1 MWEKFSKILNFTTV
15 NVFFFSKLLAFF
27 LLRLKPM
34 KMLTCT
40 QHFYPHFNWHS
51 VQLKHS
57 WNHFETVK
65 NQGPFCGIKSAAQNT
80 TQMNWWQHTSTWSL
94 SVLSLLI
101 HLNMI
106 IISHPPQNTVSLTE
120 MWHERWPIINWEA
133 ARKSRRSRTKT
144 HKHLIYTHAD
154 QVNKLQRWMA
164 NWLRFN
170 CYVWVTNKQTNKT
183 STDRSRFAIFFSLK
197 FQKDEKSGFFVN
209 DCFILTTICTFQ
221 TGR

>member
-1 MWEKFSKILNFTTV
+1 MFYRCAKSSQKFWISLLWMS
-15 NVFFFSKLLAFF
+15 FFSVNFLHFF

-40 QHFYPHFNWHS
+40 QNYPHFNWHS

-65 NQGPFCGIKSAAQNT
+65 NQGPFCGFKSAAQNT

-120 MWHERWPIINWEA
+120 MWHERWPIINWEE

-144 HKHLIYTHAD
+144 HNDTQAFNLYT
-154 QVNKLQRWMA
+154 RG
-164 NWLRFN
+164 
-170 CYVWVTNKQTNKT
+170 
-183 STDRSRFAIFFSLK
+183 SS
-197 FQKDEKSGFFVN
+197 
-209 DCFILTTICTFQ
+209 
-221 TGR
+221 